1 MGTMRHLN
9 WLNADKLQRY
19 THSHPSLLFSI
30 LHASVSF
37 PPSGATTVTHVLR
50 GEWNHP
56 QGFFAAIFTSSWLS
70 TSLLCENDLL
80 LRVQMPR
87 LAYRSSVCL
96 RLVCVFPPLYDLS
109 NFFLGAKSGA
119 SECLCEAKKLRGIAF
134 AREITRI
141 EFSISWI
148 AVSLLLMSQ
157 ITN

>member
-1 MGTMRHLN
+1 MRHLN

-87 LAYRSSVCL
+87 LAYRSIYAS
-96 RLVCVFPPLYDLS
+96 CVYSLLFTISPI
-109 NFFLGAKSGA
+109 FFLGQK
-119 SECLCEAKKLRGIAF
+119 
-134 AREITRI
+134 
-141 EFSISWI
+141 
-148 AVSLLLMSQ
+148 AVSLSVCAKPR
-157 ITN
+157 N

>member
-1 MGTMRHLN
+1 MESSARFFRGN
-9 WLNADKLQRY
+9 
-19 THSHPSLLFSI
+19 F
-30 LHASVSF
+30 
-37 PPSGATTVTHVLR
+37 HVLVAF
-50 GEWNHP
+50 H
-56 QGFFAAIFTSSWLS
+56 SC
-70 TSLLCENDLL
+70 LLCENDLL

-87 LAYRSSVCL
+87 LAYRSSVYL

-119 SECLCEAKKLRGIAF
+119 SECLCEGEKLRGIAF

>member
-70 TSLLCENDLL
+70 TAAFCVKTISCCACKCLVWRTGRVSIYASCVYSLLFTIS
-80 LRVQMPR
+80 PI
-87 LAYRSSVCL
+87 
-96 RLVCVFPPLYDLS
+96 
-109 NFFLGAKSGA
+109 FFLGRK
-119 SECLCEAKKLRGIAF
+119 
-134 AREITRI
+134 
-141 EFSISWI
+141 
-148 AVSLLLMSQ
+148 AVSLFSAKLR
-157 ITN
+157 N